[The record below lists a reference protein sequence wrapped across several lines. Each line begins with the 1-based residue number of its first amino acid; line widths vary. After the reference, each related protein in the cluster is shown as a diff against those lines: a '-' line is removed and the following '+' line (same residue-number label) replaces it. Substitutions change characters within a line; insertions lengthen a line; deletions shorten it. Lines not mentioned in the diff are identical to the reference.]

1 MLLIYTMQSD
11 RIRIVTAEL
20 DARGKRRKMM
30 PEAKDFLSPYSM
42 LTPGLAGA
50 ITTGIAM
57 PLVYSFDLSF
67 KWVALVIGFMLA
79 TLIVLQFKEG
89 ISRLQRAIYC
99 VLNTLIIF
107 SVSVGAGVNLDPPPQ
122 HTPLPIDPS
131 IREFIGRSQASDS
144 ISDFIGFLGVL
155 SAHAQP
161 PEEEGHTENDI
172 RERPT
177 EEREQPK
184 LTEEQIRRLQEYMQQ
199 QEQQKEKQ
207 QKYYQRW
214 SW

>member
-1 MLLIYTMQSD
+1 
-11 RIRIVTAEL
+11 
-20 DARGKRRKMM
+20 M

-50 ITTGIAM
+50 ITTGISM
-57 PLVYSFDLSF
+57 PLVVSFDLKF

-79 TLIVLQFKEG
+79 LLIVLQFKEG
-89 ISRLQRAIYC
+89 ISRLERAIYC

-107 SVSVGAGVNLDPPPQ
+107 SVSVGAGVNLNPPPQ
-122 HTPLPIDPS
+122 LNPSPIDSS
-131 IREFIGRSQASDS
+131 ILKLIERSQASDS
-144 ISDFIGFLGVL
+144 ISNVIGFLGVP
-155 SAHAQP
+155 SAHAQE
-161 PEEEGHTENDI
+161 PEEGGHTENDI

-177 EEREQPK
+177 EESRERSTEERDQPE
-184 LTEEQIRRLQEYMQQ
+184 LTEEEIQRLQEYLQQ
-199 QEQQKEKQ
+199 QDKQKEEQ

>member
-1 MLLIYTMQSD
+1 
-11 RIRIVTAEL
+11 
-20 DARGKRRKMM
+20 M

-57 PLVYSFDLSF
+57 PLVVSFDLKF

-79 TLIVLQFKEG
+79 LLIVLQFKKG
-89 ISRLQRAIYC
+89 ISRLERAIYC

-107 SVSVGAGVNLDPPPQ
+107 SVSVGAGVNLNPPPQ
-122 HTPLPIDPS
+122 LNPSPIDHS
-131 IREFIGRSQASDS
+131 IRELIERSQASDS
-144 ISDFIGFLGVL
+144 ISDVIGFLGVP
-155 SAHAQP
+155 SAHAQE

-177 EEREQPK
+177 EERDQPK
-184 LTEEQIRRLQEYMQQ
+184 LTEEEIRRLQEYMQQ
-199 QEQQKEKQ
+199 QEKQKEEQ